1 MRIIDLLNK
10 IKWDKNLNK
19 DDFEIIYFDR
29 VNNKEIEINFN
40 QIKKIEG
47 NFMVIYQNQEEA
59 NIPLHRIKQIKQ
71 KGNIIWQ
78 R

>member
-19 DDFEIIYFDR
+19 DDFSVVYFDR
-29 VNNKEIEINFN
+29 INKNKIEIAFVN
-40 QIKKIEG
+40 IKNIEG
-47 NFMVIYQNQEEA
+47 NFMVVKRDEEEV

-71 KGNIIWQ
+71 KGNVIWE

>member
-19 DDFEIIYFDR
+19 DEFSIIYFDR
-29 VNNKEIEINFN
+29 INKNKIEINFN
-40 QIKKIEG
+40 QIRRTEG
-47 NFMVIYQNQEEA
+47 NFMIIENDQEEA
-59 NIPLHRIKQIKQ
+59 NIPIHRIKEIKK
-71 KGNIIWQ
+71 KGKIIWQ

>member
-19 DDFEIIYFDR
+19 DDFSVVYFDR
-29 VNNKEIEINFN
+29 INKNKIEIAFVN
-40 QIKKIEG
+40 IKNIEG
-47 NFMVIYQNQEEA
+47 NFMVVKKDEEEV

-71 KGNIIWQ
+71 KGNVIWE

>member
-19 DDFEIIYFDR
+19 DDFTIIYFDR
-29 VNNKEIEINFN
+29 INNNKIEIDFKK
-40 QIKKIEG
+40 IKKIEG
-47 NFMVIYQNQEEA
+47 NFMVIEREQEEV
-59 NIPLHRIKQIKQ
+59 NIPLHRIKQIRK
-71 KGNIIWQ
+71 KGTIIWQ